1 MFMIRKLILFISL
14 LSGYCLMAQDISI
27 FFLKDGSI
35 VQGQI
40 VNENQYRIFLKT
52 EQGTIKIL
60 PSDVLGR
67 EDAANKGDLTFV
79 SERLEY
85 LQGNV
90 NHLTGQVNH
99 WNDSLKTALDDLYE
113 LFKNLEV
120 LQNEF
125 EIDLLR
131 LHSQGRE
138 QKKKM
143 DYVEDDLI
151 NQRVDIA
158 SNRQEMGGIDDT
170 VSTLNQEF
178 SQVRQKLDI
187 TANQSYILSGNLTT
201 IKKDIQS
208 IRSNQENQQNQ
219 INMMSGALANNIQE
233 VIQVQGKF
241 SNVEN
246 GVEEN
251 RLEIRK
257 LNNELLDQT
266 EELSKGMDMMLK
278 DLTSQ
283 LESISDRIDQMDNN
297 ALKAR
302 KKLTTDLGD
311 LANELNILSDKVIKL
326 SRDHRVTDEK
336 VNSIDGNIS
345 TIERS
350 INNIDGKIN
359 KIDDRINKVESR
371 VSDLKGQVDKI
382 PIVKE

>member
-14 LSGYCLMAQDISI
+14 LSGYYLMAQDISI

-311 LANELNILSDKVIKL
+311 IANELNILSDKVITL

-371 VSDLKGQVDKI
+371 VSDLKGQVDNI

>member
-1 MFMIRKLILFISL
+1 
-14 LSGYCLMAQDISI
+14 
-27 FFLKDGSI
+27 
-35 VQGQI
+35 
-40 VNENQYRIFLKT
+40 
-52 EQGTIKIL
+52 
-60 PSDVLGR
+60 
-67 EDAANKGDLTFV
+67 
-79 SERLEY
+79 
-85 LQGNV
+85 
-90 NHLTGQVNH
+90 
-99 WNDSLKTALDDLYE
+99 
-113 LFKNLEV
+113 
-120 LQNEF
+120 
-125 EIDLLR
+125 
-131 LHSQGRE
+131 
-138 QKKKM
+138 M

-246 GVEEN
+246 GVAEN

-311 LANELNILSDKVIKL
+311 LANELNILSDKVITL

>member
-14 LSGYCLMAQDISI
+14 LSGYYLIAQDISI

-311 LANELNILSDKVIKL
+311 LANELNILSDKVITL

>member
-1 MFMIRKLILFISL
+1 MVKKLILIISV
-14 LSGYCLMAQDISI
+14 LSICPLMAQDISI

-35 VQGQI
+35 VQGQV

-52 EQGTIKIL
+52 EQGTIKLL
-60 PSDVLGR
+60 PSDILGR
-67 EDAANKGDLTFV
+67 EDTANKGDLTFV

-90 NHLTGQVNH
+90 NHLSGQVNH
-99 WNDSLKTALDDLYE
+99 WNDSLRTALDDLYE

-143 DYVEDDLI
+143 EYVEDDLVT
-151 NQRVDIA
+151 QRVDIA

-170 VSTLNQEF
+170 VSTLNDEF
-178 SQVRQKLDI
+178 GQVRQKLDI
-187 TANQSYILSGNLTT
+187 TANQSYILSGNLST

-208 IRSNQENQQNQ
+208 IRSTQEVQQNQ
-219 INMMSGALANNIQE
+219 IDMMAGALANNIQE

-251 RLEIRK
+251 QLSIRK
-257 LNNELLDQT
+257 LNKELLDQT
-266 EELSKGMDMMLK
+266 DELSKGMELMLK

-283 LESISDRIDQMDNN
+283 LETISDRIEKMDNN

-311 LANELNILSDKVIKL
+311 LANELNILNDKVTTL
-326 SRDHRVTDEK
+326 SRDFRVTDEK
-336 VNSIDGNIS
+336 VDSIDDKI
-345 TIERS
+345 RS
-350 INNIDGKIN
+350 IEGSID
-359 KIDDRINKVESR
+359 KIDDRINKVDDKINKTDGR
-371 VSDLKGQVDKI
+371 VSNLKGQVDKI
-382 PIVKE
+382 PTTE

>member
-1 MFMIRKLILFISL
+1 MFMIRKLVLFISL
-14 LSGYCLMAQDISI
+14 LSCYCLMAQDISI

-311 LANELNILSDKVIKL
+311 LANELNILSDKVITL

-336 VNSIDGNIS
+336 VNSIDGKIS

>member
-143 DYVEDDLI
+143 DYVEDDLV

-311 LANELNILSDKVIKL
+311 LANELNILSDKVITL

>member
-14 LSGYCLMAQDISI
+14 LSGYCLIAQDISI

-79 SERLEY
+79 SERLEC

-283 LESISDRIDQMDNN
+283 LESISDRIDQMENN

-302 KKLTTDLGD
+302 KKLTTDLGN
-311 LANELNILSDKVIKL
+311 LANELNILSDKVITL

-359 KIDDRINKVESR
+359 KIEDRINKVESR

-382 PIVKE
+382 PIVEE

>member
-67 EDAANKGDLTFV
+67 EDAANKGDLTFI

-311 LANELNILSDKVIKL
+311 LANELNILSDKVITL

>member
-14 LSGYCLMAQDISI
+14 LSGYYLMAQDISI

-311 LANELNILSDKVIKL
+311 LANELNILSDKVITL

>member
-1 MFMIRKLILFISL
+1 
-14 LSGYCLMAQDISI
+14 MAQDISI

-311 LANELNILSDKVIKL
+311 LANELNILSDKVITL
-326 SRDHRVTDEK
+326 SRDYRVTDEK

>member
-311 LANELNILSDKVIKL
+311 LANELNILSDKVITL

-336 VNSIDGNIS
+336 VNTIDGNIS

>member
-14 LSGYCLMAQDISI
+14 LSGYCLIAQDISI

-311 LANELNILSDKVIKL
+311 LANELNILSDKVITL

>member
-1 MFMIRKLILFISL
+1 MVKKLTLIISILS
-14 LSGYCLMAQDISI
+14 SCYLMAQDISI

-35 VQGQI
+35 VQGQV

-52 EQGTIKIL
+52 EQGTIKLL
-60 PSDVLGR
+60 PADILGR
-67 EDAANKGDLTFV
+67 EDTANKGDLTFV

-90 NHLTGQVNH
+90 NHLSGQVNH
-99 WNDSLKTALDDLYE
+99 WNDSLRTALDDLYE

-143 DYVEDDLI
+143 EYVEDDLVT
-151 NQRVDIA
+151 QRVDIA

-170 VSTLNQEF
+170 VSTLNEEF
-178 SQVRQKLDI
+178 GQVRQKLDI
-187 TANQSYILSGNLTT
+187 TANQSYILSGNLST

-208 IRSNQENQQNQ
+208 IRSTQENQQNQ
-219 INMMSGALANNIQE
+219 IDMMAGALANNIQE

-251 RLEIRK
+251 QLDIRK
-257 LNNELLDQT
+257 LNKDLLDQT
-266 EELSKGMDMMLK
+266 DELSKGMDLMLK

-283 LESISDRIDQMDNN
+283 LEAINDRIEKMDNN

-302 KKLTTDLGD
+302 KKLTTDVGD
-311 LANELNILSDKVIKL
+311 LANELNILSDKVTTL
-326 SRDHRVTDEK
+326 SRDFRVTDEK
-336 VNSIDGNIS
+336 VDSIDDKIRTMEG
-345 TIERS
+345 S
-350 INNIDGKIN
+350 IDKIDG
-359 KIDDRINKVESR
+359 RINKVDDKIQKIDGR

-382 PIVKE
+382 PTTE

>member
-67 EDAANKGDLTFV
+67 ENAANKGDLTFV

-143 DYVEDDLI
+143 NYVEDDLI

-302 KKLTTDLGD
+302 KKLTTDLGN
-311 LANELNILSDKVIKL
+311 LANELNILSDKVITL

>member
-1 MFMIRKLILFISL
+1 MFMVKKLILVIFVSFTCYL
-14 LSGYCLMAQDISI
+14 TAQDVSI

-52 EQGTIKIL
+52 DQGTIKIL
-60 PSDVLGR
+60 PSDILGR

-143 DYVEDDLI
+143 EYVEDDLV
-151 NQRVDIA
+151 NQRVNIA

-170 VSTLNQEF
+170 VSTLNEEF
-178 SQVRQKLDI
+178 GQVRQKLDI
-187 TANQSYILSGNLTT
+187 TANQSYILSGNLST

-208 IRSNQENQQNQ
+208 IRSIQENQQNQ

-246 GVEEN
+246 GVDEN
-251 RLEIRK
+251 QLEIRK
-257 LNNELLDQT
+257 LNKELLDQT
-266 EELSKGMDMMLK
+266 EELSKGMDLMLK

-283 LESISDRIDQMDNN
+283 LESISDRINEMDNN

-311 LANELNILSDKVIKL
+311 LTNELNILSDKVISL

-336 VNSIDGNIS
+336 VN
-345 TIERS
+345 T
-350 INNIDGKIN
+350 IDGKIRSIEGSID
-359 KIDDRINKVESR
+359 KIDGRVTNIDARINKIEGR
-371 VSDLKGQVDKI
+371 VSDLKGQVDQI
-382 PIVKE
+382 PVSKE

>member
-1 MFMIRKLILFISL
+1 
-14 LSGYCLMAQDISI
+14 MAQDISI
-27 FFLKDGSI
+27 FFLKDASI

-311 LANELNILSDKVIKL
+311 LANELNILSDKVITL

>member
-14 LSGYCLMAQDISI
+14 LSSYCLMAQDISI

-99 WNDSLKTALDDLYE
+99 WNDSLKTALDDLYD

-283 LESISDRIDQMDNN
+283 LESISDRIDQMENN

-302 KKLTTDLGD
+302 KKLTTDLGN
-311 LANELNILSDKVIKL
+311 LANELNILSDKVITL
-326 SRDHRVTDEK
+326 SRDYRVTDEK

-359 KIDDRINKVESR
+359 KIEDRINKVESR

-382 PIVKE
+382 PIVEE

>member
-1 MFMIRKLILFISL
+1 MVKKLTLIISILSSCYL
-14 LSGYCLMAQDISI
+14 VAQDVSI

-35 VQGQI
+35 VQGQV

-52 EQGTIKIL
+52 EQGTIKLL
-60 PSDVLGR
+60 PADILGR
-67 EDAANKGDLTFV
+67 EDTANKGDLTFV

-90 NHLTGQVNH
+90 NHLSGQVNH
-99 WNDSLKTALDDLYE
+99 WNDSLRTALDDLYE

-138 QKKKM
+138 QKKKIE
-143 DYVEDDLI
+143 YVEDDLVT
-151 NQRVDIA
+151 QRVDIA

-170 VSTLNQEF
+170 VSTLNEEF
-178 SQVRQKLDI
+178 GQVRQKLDI
-187 TANQSYILSGNLTT
+187 TANQSYILSGNLST

-208 IRSNQENQQNQ
+208 IRSTQENQQNQ
-219 INMMSGALANNIQE
+219 IDMMAGALANNIQE

-241 SNVEN
+241 SSVEN

-251 RLEIRK
+251 QLDIRK
-257 LNNELLDQT
+257 LNKDLFDQT
-266 EELSKGMDMMLK
+266 DELSAGMDLMLK
-278 DLTSQ
+278 DITSQ
-283 LESISDRIDQMDNN
+283 LDAINDRIEKMDNN

-311 LANELNILSDKVIKL
+311 LANELNILSDKVTTL
-326 SRDHRVTDEK
+326 SRDFRVTDEK
-336 VNSIDGNIS
+336 VDSIDDKI
-345 TIERS
+345 RS
-350 INNIDGKIN
+350 IEGSVDKL
-359 KIDDRINKVESR
+359 DSRINKVDDKIQKIDGR

-382 PIVKE
+382 STTE

>member
-151 NQRVDIA
+151 NQRVNIA

-302 KKLTTDLGD
+302 KKLTTDLGN
-311 LANELNILSDKVIKL
+311 LANELNILSDKVITL

>member
-14 LSGYCLMAQDISI
+14 LSGYFLMAQDISI

-67 EDAANKGDLTFV
+67 EDSANKGDLTFV

-151 NQRVDIA
+151 NQKVDIA

-241 SNVEN
+241 SDVEN

-311 LANELNILSDKVIKL
+311 LANELNILSDKVITL
-326 SRDHRVTDEK
+326 TRDHRVTDEK
-336 VNSIDGNIS
+336 VNSINSKVS
-345 TIERS
+345 TVERS
-350 INNIDGKIN
+350 IDNIDGKIN
-359 KIDDRINKVESR
+359 KIDDRVAKVESR
-371 VSDLKGQVDKI
+371 VSDLKGQIDKI
-382 PIVKE
+382 PIPEE

>member
-1 MFMIRKLILFISL
+1 M
-14 LSGYCLMAQDISI
+14 
-27 FFLKDGSI
+27 
-35 VQGQI
+35 
-40 VNENQYRIFLKT
+40 
-52 EQGTIKIL
+52 
-60 PSDVLGR
+60 
-67 EDAANKGDLTFV
+67 
-79 SERLEY
+79 
-85 LQGNV
+85 
-90 NHLTGQVNH
+90 NH

-143 DYVEDDLI
+143 EYVEDDLV
-151 NQRVDIA
+151 NQRVNIA

-170 VSTLNQEF
+170 VSTLNEEF
-178 SQVRQKLDI
+178 GQVRQKLDI
-187 TANQSYILSGNLTT
+187 TANQSYILSGNLST

-208 IRSNQENQQNQ
+208 IRSIQENQQNQ

-246 GVEEN
+246 GVDEN
-251 RLEIRK
+251 QLEIRK
-257 LNNELLDQT
+257 LNKELLDQT
-266 EELSKGMDMMLK
+266 EELSKGMDLMLK

-283 LESISDRIDQMDNN
+283 LESISDRIDEMDNN

-311 LANELNILSDKVIKL
+311 LTNELNILSDKVITL

-336 VNSIDGNIS
+336 VDTINGKIRSIEGSIDK
-345 TIERS
+345 
-350 INNIDGKIN
+350 IDGRVI
-359 KIDDRINKVESR
+359 KIDDRINRIEGR
-371 VSDLKGQVDKI
+371 VSDLKGQVDQI
-382 PIVKE
+382 PLSKE

>member
-311 LANELNILSDKVIKL
+311 LANELNILSDKVITL
-326 SRDHRVTDEK
+326 SRDYRVTDEK

-371 VSDLKGQVDKI
+371 VSDLKGQVDNI